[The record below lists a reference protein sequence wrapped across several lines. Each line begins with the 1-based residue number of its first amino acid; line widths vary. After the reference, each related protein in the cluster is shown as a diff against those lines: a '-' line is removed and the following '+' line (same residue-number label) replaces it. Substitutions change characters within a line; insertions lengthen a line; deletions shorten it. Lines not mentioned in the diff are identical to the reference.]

1 MDPERD
7 LEGIEVE
14 YLNKTGAID
23 GRRLLEIGCGNGRLA
38 WRYASFAA
46 ATEMSIPSV
55 MDLSNILGHSQVSVD
70 KDPVMA
76 FVLATGDTD
85 GNFSPKLKDFLGTD
99 WAKPK
104 VDSLKKIE

>member
-7 LEGIEVE
+7 PEGIEVE

-46 ATEMSIPSV
+46 AIVGVDPDYERLVETLVDCPEE
-55 MDLSNILGHSQVSVD
+55 LSTPLLFGQAAAENLPFAD
-70 KDPVMA
+70 EA
-76 FVLATGDTD
+76 FESALFG
-85 GNFSPKLKDFLGTD
+85 
-99 WAKPK
+99 W
-104 VDSLKKIE
+104 SL